1 VKVQI
6 EVTNR
11 CNFRCEYCIRNYW
24 KAEPVD
30 MDLAMFRKILDGFD
44 DVERYILYGFG
55 EPLIHKNI
63 TEMLDMVKAKS
74 EVLLTTNGSIKLD
87 KIVDKVDYLGISL
100 DALDPNILENVRKG
114 SNLKTILDN
123 IEYAVK
129 RTEVELEVVLTKDN
143 ICELVEF
150 VKWAGELGANI
161 AATNLVP
168 YCKEMYD
175 KVLFVE
181 LSKTPIEICE
191 KIMDMD
197 YSQMHELLKG
207 VVYSSDDALKLYN
220 ELWQKVRSENHHLNL
235 PAIIENQ
242 DRIKLA
248 KEVEKIFEKA
258 RKVAKSYQIKL
269 DLPNVFADA
278 SKRVCPYEDT
288 IFIRSDGKVTPC
300 MEFAYTHPLYING
313 HKKIVNEYIIGSISG
328 FNPEFTEMK
337 KRLVEEFPWCGDCQ
351 FAVGCWFVEETLDCY
366 GNSPSCGECL
376 YSTGI
381 ARCLV

>member
-1 VKVQI
+1 MKVQI

-24 KAEPVD
+24 KAEQID
-30 MDLAMFRKILDGFD
+30 MDLAMFRKIIGGFD
-44 DVERYILYGFG
+44 EVDRFIPYGFG

-63 TEMLDMVKAKS
+63 IEMLNLAKSRS

-87 KIVDKVDYLGISL
+87 KIVDKVDYLGISIDTL
-100 DALDPNILENVRKG
+100 NPAILESVRKG
-114 SNLKTILDN
+114 SNLKIILDN
-123 IEYAVK
+123 IELAVK
-129 RTEVELEVVLTKDN
+129 RTNVELEVVLTKDN
-143 ICELVEF
+143 IGELVEF
-150 VKWAGELGANI
+150 VKWAGELGADV

-191 KIMDMD
+191 KIFGTD
-197 YSQMHELLKG
+197 YSQMHEFLKG
-207 VVYSSDDALKLYN
+207 VVYSSDDALKVYN
-220 ELWQKVRSENHHLNL
+220 ELWQKVKSENHHLNL

-242 DRIKLA
+242 HRIKLA
-248 KEVEKIFEKA
+248 REVERILEEA

-278 SKRVCPYEDT
+278 SKRECPYEDT
-288 IFIRSDGKVTPC
+288 IFIRSDGKITPC
-300 MEFAYTHPLYING
+300 MEFAYTHPLYVNG
-313 HKKIVNEYIIGSISG
+313 HKKIVNEYIIGNISS
-328 FNPEFTEMK
+328 FDTEFMEIK

-366 GNSPSCGECL
+366 GNSPSCSECL
-376 YSTGI
+376 YSAGI
-381 ARCLV
+381 SRCLI